1 MKMKI
6 AKYYFKT
13 SYRADCLIKIYKY
26 IKKKKMIFFSKLILR
41 YLEKSTGVELS
52 FHAEIGEIK
61 IAHGKNIVIGGNS
74 KIGDNVTIYNGV
86 TIGVSGKLYKDQ
98 QGKLMQKSDYPII
111 ERNCIIYT
119 GAKILGGITIG
130 ENSIIG
136 ANSIIKENISSNSV
150 VSINSELKISKNN
163 FDLNEF

>member
-1 MKMKI
+1 MKI

-86 TIGVSGKLYKDQ
+86 TIGVSGKLKTEQ
-98 QGKLMQKSDYPII
+98 NGKVMQSNEYPTI
-111 ERNCIIYT
+111 EKNCIIYT
-119 GAKILGGITIG
+119 GSKILGGITIG

-136 ANSIIKENISSNSV
+136 ANSVVISDIPRNSIVAGIPGITKNINK
-150 VSINSELKISKNN
+150 LDLSKY
-163 FDLNEF
+163 